1 LPHLP
6 EVAHRLAPCLES
18 HFNVRTISGIHAVP
32 KCCIT
37 DRVFALSVA
46 ACLAIYTAGCTRES
60 NRNAAPPRLP
70 EASLSEQAQA
80 VRDGRA
86 DTIRLDHTAVC
97 DADLELLDGLEDKL
111 LRVNLSRT
119 SLTDAGLARL
129 CRFERLEQ
137 LRVVSPDVTDA
148 GLAPLKDLPHL
159 RHLHLI
165 GAPVSD
171 AGLEHLHALSGLE
184 SLYLDGIR
192 ASDAAIARL
201 IEALPKVHVHI
212 DGGHHRTDHHADDH
226 KHGSEK

>member
-1 LPHLP
+1 MT
-6 EVAHRLAPCLES
+6 ERLATRNR
-18 HFNVRTISGIHAVP
+18 F
-32 KCCIT
+32 IT
-37 DRVFALSVA
+37 VRVFVSLAA
-46 ACLAIYTAGCTRES
+46 ACLAISIPACVWESREETAR
-60 NRNAAPPRLP
+60 PVP
-70 EASLSEQAQA
+70 EASLTEQAQA
-80 VRDGRA
+80 VREGKS
-86 DTIRLDHTAVC
+86 DTIRLDQTPTS
-97 DADLELLDGLEDKL
+97 DADLEPLDGLEDRL
-111 LRVNLSRT
+111 VRINLSDT

-137 LRVVSPDVTDA
+137 LRVMSPDVTDA
-148 GLAPLKDLPHL
+148 GLAHLKDLPHL

-212 DGGHHRTDHHADDH
+212 DGGHHRADQQADDH
-226 KHGSEK
+226 KHAAGQ